1 MPRGVLLE
9 WHPVRE
15 VLVMVGWAKEKR
27 STWSL
32 ERQRPVAWGK
42 PFTSTSYLWGLREKR
57 KGRRAHVLHWELGAI
72 DPTDLGNNC

>member
-9 WHPVRE
+9 WHPVKE

-42 PFTSTSYLWGLREKR
+42 PFPLHLLPVGTPGKEKR
-57 KGRRAHVLHWELGAI
+57 KKKGSCLALGSRSH
-72 DPTDLGNNC
+72 

>member
-15 VLVMVGWAKEKR
+15 VLVMIGWAKEKS

-32 ERQRPVAWGK
+32 ERQRHEDQPVAWGK
-42 PFTSTSYLWGLREKR
+42 PFPLHLLSLGTPGKEKR
-57 KGRRAHVLHWELGAI
+57 KKGSCLALGSRSH
-72 DPTDLGNNC
+72 